1 MVLDVAALKTFNLL
15 LFQDFVWKISYFS
28 FFENKFIRFIYYS
41 GWESVTKCHIG
52 KGIEISQKEAT

>member
-15 LFQDFVWKISYFS
+15 LFPDFVWKISYFS

-52 KGIEISQKEAT
+52 KGI